1 MMKNAKQIAV
11 AALALCALCTAAAAA
26 PPAGSPVDKN
36 GQLSVKNGQIVNK
49 NNDPVALRGMSFFW
63 SNPGWEGAKY
73 YNSNVVGWLA
83 DDWKVDIVRA
93 AMNPTDRGDW
103 QKVVDAAIDK
113 GIYVIID
120 WHSHNAHNQ
129 TNDAKTFFSTQ
140 AGKYKDTPNVL
151 YEIYNEPCPT
161 KDGGACAG
169 DDWATLVR
177 PYAQAVVDEIRKTDT
192 KNIIVIGSADYS
204 KRVDLA
210 TVNPVSGSNLAY
222 SVHYYTAEPG
232 TNHQDDLR
240 GWCNTALGRGH
251 ALLVTEF
258 GLSEADGGDKT
269 AKKCPDWI
277 KIPECPNGSNGTYNN
292 TNKIDTTEAN
302 VWFSYLD
309 QRYIGW
315 VNWSIVDKNE
325 AASALA
331 GNAASGGNWSEGNLR
346 ASGKFIRNKL
356 RLYAENR
363 TITIDKKGDGT
374 VTVSPAGSTAGSVT
388 TVRYGTPVT
397 ITATPASG
405 WMFEGWSGGV
415 SGVAATRSLPPLYSN
430 ISVTANFAEGSMI
443 KNGTFTNDLS
453 SWGYNGV
460 TIDRDPAD
468 GGSLKAT
475 VPSGGGATYRVQQTG
490 IKIEAGKQYK
500 LSFKAKTSG
509 SAPRNITARLT
520 NTNRNKNYMPDTAAV
535 TLGAAWPAQP
545 FERTFTAT
553 ESDDNAVLL
562 FACGG
567 HPNDAW
573 EWWLDDVKLNLV
585 GSTPVTFNPAAPA
598 LSARTAWSI
607 SKTGGALQLRGP
619 VEAGARVSLYDT
631 RGKAV
636 KSMAAKDGLILNAN
650 GVPAG
655 SYFVVVKN
663 RAGADVYK
671 SRVSFVR

>member
-11 AALALCALCTAAAAA
+11 AALALCALCVAAAAA
-26 PPAGSPVDKN
+26 PSGSPVDKN

-49 NNDPVALRGMSFFW
+49 NNEPVALRGMSFFW

-73 YNSNVVGWLA
+73 YNSNVVGWLT

-93 AMNPTDRGDW
+93 AMNPSERGDW

-151 YEIYNEPCPT
+151 YEIYNEPCPS
-161 KDGGACAG
+161 GQQSGACAG
-169 DDWATLVR
+169 DDWATQVR

-192 KNIIVIGSADYS
+192 KNIILIGSADYS
-204 KRVDLA
+204 KRGDLA

-232 TNHQDDLR
+232 TNHQSELR
-240 GWCNTALGRGH
+240 AWCNTALTRGY

-258 GLSEADGGDKT
+258 GLSEADGGNQT
-269 AKKCPDWI
+269 NKKCPNWI
-277 KIPECPNGSNGTYNN
+277 TIPECAANPNGNYNN

-302 VWFSYLD
+302 LWFNYLD
-309 QRYIGW
+309 QNYVGW

-331 GNAASGGNWSEGNLR
+331 GGAGSGGNWSDNNLR
-346 ASGKFIRNKL
+346 PSGRFIRNKL

-363 TITIDKKGDGT
+363 TITIDKKGQGA
-374 VTVSPAGSTAGSVT
+374 VTVSVGSTAGNVT

-397 ITATPASG
+397 LTAVPSSG
-405 WMFEGWSGGV
+405 WMFEGWTGSKSGM
-415 SGVAATRSLPPLYSN
+415 AATLSLSPVYSN
-430 ISVTANFAEGSMI
+430 LSITANFAEGSMI
-443 KNGTFTNDLS
+443 KNGTFTNDITEWTANGAKLS
-453 SWGYNGV
+453 
-460 TIDRDPAD
+460 REPAD
-468 GGSLKAT
+468 GGSLKAE
-475 VPSGGGATYRVQQTG
+475 VQANGGSTFRVQTSGYG
-490 IKIEAGKQYK
+490 IKIEAGKKYT
-500 LSFKAKTSG
+500 LSFRAKTSSG
-509 SAPRNITARLT
+509 TKSITPRIT
-520 NTNRNKNYMPDTAAV
+520 NSNRNLNYMDTAAV
-535 TLGAAWPAQP
+535 TITSTWKT
-545 FERTFTAT
+545 EEKTFTASASD
-553 ESDDNAVLL
+553 ESAVLL

-567 HPNDAW
+567 YSDAW
-573 EWWLDDVKLNLV
+573 DWWLDDVKLNLV
-585 GSTPVTFNPAAPA
+585 GGTPVMFNPAAAAP
-598 LSARTAWSI
+598 ARTSWSI
-607 SKTGGALQLRGP
+607 SKTGGVLQLRGP

-631 RGKAV
+631 RGKIV
-636 KSMAAKDGLILNAN
+636 KSMAAKDGLTLNAT

-655 SYFVVVKN
+655 SYIAVVKN
-663 RAGADVYK
+663 RNGADVYR
-671 SRVSFVR
+671 SRVSFVK